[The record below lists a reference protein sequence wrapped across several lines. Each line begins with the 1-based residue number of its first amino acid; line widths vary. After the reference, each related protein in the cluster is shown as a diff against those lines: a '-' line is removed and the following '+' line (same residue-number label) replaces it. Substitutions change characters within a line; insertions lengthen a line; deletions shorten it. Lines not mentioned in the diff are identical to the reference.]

1 MKGSMNALISR
12 KINFLKLFVGL
23 ILIGL
28 LAASCNNK
36 REPVNFTGQ
45 AQGTY
50 YAITYFDDQSRD
62 FQPQMDSIFKSFD
75 LSASV
80 YSKESVISRFNRND
94 STVLSDQVFE
104 VVFNKAMDV
113 SEKTDGAFD
122 ITVMPLVNVWG
133 FGYTERSKVDSALVD
148 SLLPLVGYKKIKL
161 VNGRLQKEDSA
172 MMIDYNAIAQGY
184 TCDLIGEF
192 LESKGINNYLVDVGG
207 EVLAKGTK
215 ANGVPWKVAIEK
227 PAADANAE
235 RAIQVTVPLK
245 NKALATSGNY
255 RSYFM
260 ENGKKYSHTID
271 PATGFPVQHSVL
283 SVSVLADDC
292 MTADAYA
299 TAFMVM
305 GLEKTKQYLSTNTGL
320 EAYIIYDQEGTLT
333 VWSSKGFPNSNAE

>member
-1 MKGSMNALISR
+1 MKDFMTVIINRQIS
-12 KINFLKLFVGL
+12 FVKMF
-23 ILIGL
+23 IGL
-28 LAASCNNK
+28 LLICLLTVSCNK
-36 REPVNFTGQ
+36 KTEPISFTGE

-50 YAITYFDDQSRD
+50 YAITYIDDQSRD
-62 FQPQMDSIFKSFD
+62 FQPQMDSLFKSFD

-94 STVLSDQVFE
+94 STVLADQVFE
-104 VVFNKAMDV
+104 AVFNKAMEV

-122 ITVMPLVNVWG
+122 ITVMPLVNIWG

-148 SLLPLVGYKKIKL
+148 SLLPLIGYQKIKL
-161 VNGRLQKEDSA
+161 VNRRLQKQDSA

-184 TCDLIGEF
+184 TCDLIGKF

-207 EVLAKGTK
+207 EVLGKGTK
-215 ANGVPWKVAIEK
+215 ANGVPWRVAIEK
-227 PAADANAE
+227 PAADASDE
-235 RAIQVTVPLK
+235 REIQVTVSLK

-255 RSYFM
+255 RSYFI
-260 ENGKKYSHTID
+260 ENGQKYSHTID
-271 PATGFPVQHSVL
+271 PKTGFPVHHTVL

-305 GLEKTKQYLSTNTGL
+305 GLEKTKQFLNTNQGL
-320 EAYIIYDQEGTLT
+320 EAYMIYDQDGSMT
-333 VWSSKGFPNSNAE
+333 VWSSKGFPDSNTE